1 MNKKTKTIIWIIV
14 AVVVV
19 GLIGVFISDFLNA
32 AREISFTAFMN
43 KLAAGEINELYV
55 DGYVWTGR
63 LINTNGSVVA
73 SYSTIAPSLY
83 DYEAVNLLLRDLA
96 VKGISLDVSFTD
108 PNEGSI
114 WSSLLPLLGVVLTA

>member
-73 SYSTIAPSLY
+73 S
-83 DYEAVNLLLRDLA
+83 
-96 VKGISLDVSFTD
+96 
-108 PNEGSI
+108 
-114 WSSLLPLLGVVLTA
+114 